1 MSSSIERILVG
12 LIGKPYGLDGHVTVR
27 VETDDPDRFVAGA
40 EFPGPAGGTLVV
52 DDVRPAEKGIHLR
65 FEGHHTRSAAE
76 SLRGHELTIDPAD
89 RRQLA
94 DDEFWPEDL
103 IGLRVVATD
112 GTPLGEVVG
121 FIEGHAQDRL
131 DVSTAD
137 GTRFEV
143 PFVYDLVPTV
153 DLEAGTVAVN
163 AIPGLT
169 D

>member
-1 MSSSIERILVG
+1 MSSSTERILVG

-27 VETDDPDRFVAGA
+27 VETDDPDRFALGA
-40 EFPGPAGGTLVV
+40 EFPGPDGSTLVV

-76 SLRGHELTIDPAD
+76 DLRGHELTIDPAD

-94 DDEFWPEDL
+94 ADEFWPDDL
-103 IGLRVVATD
+103 IGLNVVDTD
-112 GTPLGEVVG
+112 GNALGDVVG

-131 DVSTAD
+131 EVATAD
-137 GTRFEV
+137 GKRFEV
-143 PFVYDLVPTV
+143 PFVYDLVPGV
-153 DLEAGTVAVN
+153 DVEAGTVTVN

>member
-1 MSSSIERILVG
+1 MSSSTERILVG
-12 LIGKPYGLDGHVTVR
+12 LIGKQYGLDGHVTVR
-27 VETDDPDRFVAGA
+27 VETDDPDRFALGA

-52 DDVRPAEKGIHLR
+52 DDVRPADKGIHLR
-65 FEGHHTRSAAE
+65 FDGHHTRSAAE

-94 DDEFWPEDL
+94 DDEFWPDEL
-103 IGLRVVATD
+103 IGLSVVDTD
-112 GTPLGEVVG
+112 GAPLGDVVG

-131 DVSTAD
+131 EVSTTD
-137 GTRFEV
+137 GKRFEV
-143 PFVYDLVPTV
+143 PFVYDLVPAV
-153 DLEAGTVAVN
+153 DLETGTVTVN

>member
-1 MSSSIERILVG
+1 MSSSTERILVG

-27 VETDDPDRFVAGA
+27 VETDDPDRFALGA

-52 DDVRPAEKGIHLR
+52 DDVRPADKGIHLR
-65 FEGHHTRSAAE
+65 FDGHHTRSAAE

-94 DDEFWPEDL
+94 DDEFWPDEL
-103 IGLRVVATD
+103 IGLSVVDAD
-112 GTPLGEVVG
+112 GAPLGDVVG

-131 DVSTAD
+131 EVSTTN
-137 GTRFEV
+137 GKRFEV
-143 PFVYDLVPTV
+143 PFVYDLVPAV
-153 DLEAGTVAVN
+153 DLETGTVTVN